1 MQHIIRTFTLT
12 MHDPMMTTNV
22 SDIYSYYTRPPSPM
36 QRSMRRA
43 RLQRNVSSSRWLL
56 CWGSTLLV
64 ITLLLYHL
72 CWDTAGGGRKNGT
85 VAYSWI
91 DANDGSDTSTS
102 AQAGG
107 ASSVHNLGKSFTLPE
122 FSIPQKG
129 FIHSED
135 PTSLHN
141 QFVESRIANDVW
153 TDDGK
158 GGPDSNTVVNPE
170 LYGWM
175 PNFYPNPLLSPLKC
189 GISYLPNENLT
200 SDLRLCD
207 PDWVLGGIY
216 LEEIAFAMT
225 NFSGYFGD
233 GGGGDAGPWDVGVGG
248 PARARA
254 RSLDMN
260 HKHALRQHSNRK
272 EGREE
277 RLIPTVELA
286 VATVR
291 KMNVPAVLREGSYYA
306 YEDEDDMVN
315 DAAQIFSRR
324 LHDAWWNGD
333 TNHDDGSSDSRAS
346 YSGEYGILIFLSIQD
361 RVCFISTGSEISSV
375 LPWWRLDH
383 IVASM
388 KPDLRHREYGDALLR
403 AIEDLSSML
412 EAGPPTMADRM
423 NDFITRFGVVVAFAL
438 FTFLFGAWG
447 EYRDR
452 RKRWQYAEQ
461 RSKLSD
467 VDREKARSLQRTYGT
482 RACPICLETLEAAE
496 EVMDFDSN
504 VGEVLEEK
512 ESAQTG
518 LVDESVPDLK
528 RVDSFGIPLKGA
540 DGKKI
545 KLLRCGHIYCETCW
559 KSWVHSGY
567 GNPCNCPVCR
577 QDVGKNP
584 QKRSP
589 SRQAT
594 AAVAAVFSPEHADED
609 TDSDDS
615 SHGTSATIPFI
626 AQHPSYDSV
635 AQNQNRSHTQ
645 SPVPPRSTTGSWF
658 SVFGAYGAAR
668 DELHGHTTESAPL
681 LGDGARSSES
691 QSMPYQQPLPPGGA
705 HRSETM

>member
-1 MQHIIRTFTLT
+1 

-22 SDIYSYYTRPPSPM
+22 SDIYAYYTRPPSPM

-43 RLQRNVSSSRWLL
+43 RIQRNVSSSRWLL

-64 ITLLLYHL
+64 IVLMLYHL
-72 CWDTAGGGRKNGT
+72 CWSTVGDRNTGT

-91 DANDGSDTSTS
+91 DANDGSDASTL
-102 AQAGG
+102 AGG
-107 ASSVHNLGKSFTLPE
+107 ASPVHNLDKSFTLPE
-122 FSIPQKG
+122 FAVPQKG

-135 PTSLHN
+135 PTSLHS
-141 QFVESRIANDVW
+141 QDRIANDVW
-153 TDDGK
+153 IDDGK
-158 GGPDSNTVVNPE
+158 GSDSNTVVSPE

-175 PNFYPNPLLSPLKC
+175 PNFYPNPLVSPLKC

-200 SDLRLCD
+200 ADLRLCD

-233 GGGGDAGPWDVGVGG
+233 NGDAGGPWDVGVGG
-248 PARARA
+248 PDRANRA
-254 RSLDMN
+254 HDRQLNMN
-260 HKHALRQHSNRK
+260 HMHALRQHSNPTTK
-272 EGREE
+272 SQEDREE
-277 RLIPTVELA
+277 RLVPTVELA

-315 DAAQIFSRR
+315 DAAQIFARR
-324 LHDAWWNGD
+324 LHDAWWKSGND
-333 TNHDDGSSDSRAS
+333 NSAQDG
-346 YSGEYGILIFLSIQD
+346 GEYGILIFLSIQD

-423 NDFITRFGVVVAFAL
+423 HDFITRFGVVVAFAL

-467 VDREKARSLQRTYGT
+467 VEREKARSLQRTYGT

-496 EVMDFDSN
+496 EVADFDSI
-504 VGEVLEEK
+504 VEEVLEEK
-512 ESAQTG
+512 ESAETG
-518 LVDESVPDLK
+518 LVDESVRDLK
-528 RVDSFGIPLKGA
+528 RVDSFGIPLRGA

-584 QKRSP
+584 QKRSS

-594 AAVAAVFSPEHADED
+594 AAVAAVLSSEHDADDD
-609 TDSDDS
+609 TVSDDS
-615 SHGTSATIPFI
+615 SHETSTTSLLVTASSTEGLT
-626 AQHPSYDSV
+626 QHPSYNSV
-635 AQNQNRSHTQ
+635 AQSSSRNAG
-645 SPVPPRSTTGSWF
+645 PVLPPRPLSGSWF
-658 SVFGAYGAAR
+658 SVFGAYGPAR
-668 DELHGHTTESAPL
+668 DAVGEPHGPTTESAPL
-681 LGDGARSSES
+681 LGDGGARSRES
-691 QSMPYQQPLPPGGA
+691 QSIPYQQPLLPGGA